1 MRADVLAAPAPDS
14 PGDFVFILV
23 VGVVLWVLQMIAKNR
38 AVRTDWER
46 RERKIDQLTGELA
59 AFAAR
64 WPGQMA
70 ASAPY
75 RELTVEHARTNRVLA
90 LLAHHRTAADPN
102 QVQHIDAQIAAAQRW
117 LTALPP
123 VFGDTGLPLRE
134 PANDAVLDYGG
145 RPFTPPRPREYP
157 LGQPLLHFRGIA
169 GAEDIVCSVQSTW
182 HSQLVFITPCGPE
195 PGAWRDTTIDA
206 HFEVRRPDGTPLMYL
221 TRRGGLTQRIEVRDL
236 AGTVM
241 GELQQSSSLWRVAG
255 TQRIPFE
262 MWSHGQ
268 RLGSTQVRQ
277 RLWSRASEDPVRDAT
292 GQIIAVVEPVMRDP
306 GARRPTFDF
315 TLHCLEP
322 QPFPVPDML
331 LTVGFRHY
339 MYSRSWR

>member
-23 VGVVLWVLQMIAKNR
+23 VGVVLWVIQMIAKNR

-46 RERKIDQLTGELA
+46 RERKINELMGESA

-64 WPGQMA
+64 WPGPLV

-75 RELTVEHARTNRVLA
+75 REVTVEHARINRVLA
-90 LLAHHRTAADPN
+90 LLVHHRTAADPN
-102 QVQHIDAQIAAAQRW
+102 QIRHIDAQISAVQRW

-123 VFGDTGLPLRE
+123 VFGETGVPLRE
-134 PANDAVLDYGG
+134 PASTAVPDHGG
-145 RPFTPPRPREYP
+145 RPPPRPHEYP

-169 GAEDIVCSVQSTW
+169 GADDIVCSVQSTW
-182 HSQLVFITPCGPE
+182 HGQLVFITPRGPE
-195 PGAWRDTTIDA
+195 PGAWRDTTVDA
-206 HFEVRRPDGTPLMYL
+206 HFEVRRPDGTPVMYL

-236 AGTVM
+236 SGTVV

-255 TQRIPFE
+255 TQRIPLE
-262 MWSHGQ
+262 MWSHGHL
-268 RLGSTQVRQ
+268 LGSTQVRQ
-277 RLWSRASEDPVRDAT
+277 RLWSRANEDPVHDVT
-292 GQIIAVVEPVMRDP
+292 GQTIAVVEPVMRDP

-315 TLHCLEP
+315 ILHCLEP
-322 QPFPVPDML
+322 QPFPVPDL
-331 LTVGFRHY
+331 LLAVGFSHY